1 LAAYLRFRKSRASP
15 RRTLTSVTGAFDYL
29 TILMSIVLGLAIA
42 NVLARLATVITAR
55 KRVDFYWPPIAWAI
69 WLFFICVQHWWA
81 QWSVRHTEHWNF
93 GTYWLQLLVPVD
105 LFLLSALALPER
117 DEDGKIDL
125 GVWYFHNRAWFFA
138 VMFFLPLLSILEEV
152 ARTGRMASNLNLAF
166 LVLFDVVILVA
177 LALRSR
183 RAQEWITAQ
192 AMVLTIAY
200 VAVLFA
206 TLPT

>member
-1 LAAYLRFRKSRASP
+1 
-15 RRTLTSVTGAFDYL
+15 
-29 TILMSIVLGLAIA
+29 
-42 NVLARLATVITAR
+42 
-55 KRVDFYWPPIAWAI
+55 
-69 WLFFICVQHWWA
+69 
-81 QWSVRHTEHWNF
+81 
-93 GTYWLQLLVPVD
+93 
-105 LFLLSALALPER
+105 
-117 DEDGKIDL
+117 
-125 GVWYFHNRAWFFA
+125 VWYFHNRAWFFG

-152 ARTGRMASNLNLAF
+152 VRTGRMASNLNLAF